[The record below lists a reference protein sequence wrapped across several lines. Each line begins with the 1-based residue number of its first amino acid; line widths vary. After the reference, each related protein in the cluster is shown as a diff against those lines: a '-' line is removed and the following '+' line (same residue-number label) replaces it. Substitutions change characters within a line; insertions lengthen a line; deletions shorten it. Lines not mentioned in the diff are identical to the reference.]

1 MTRPIPRTP
10 RSQCLSIEIYRRIQ
24 ESIPHFRTFRFA
36 LN

>member
-1 MTRPIPRTP
+1 MENI
-10 RSQCLSIEIYRRIQ
+10 IQ